1 MNWRAVWAI
10 AGKDLI
16 VLRHSKAVLIPLMVV
31 PIIFLV
37 LLPLLASFAPAT
49 LNSPGGNDLRDLI
62 EALPPSLEARL
73 AGYNDEQR
81 IVVLL
86 LGYLFAPFYL
96 ILPLMVA
103 GVIAADAFAGER
115 ERRTL
120 EALIYTPTSD
130 RELLLGK
137 LLAGFIPAV
146 AVAWVGLLVYALVAN
161 VAAWP
166 VMGAIFLPN
175 LMWGILALFVAPGV
189 AALGLGATV
198 LVSLRVN
205 TFQEAY
211 QVGGLVVLPLI
222 LLVVGQAAGVVV
234 LSPIFVVALGTI
246 VWGLALG
253 LLAWGARGFRRGELM
268 ARG

>member
-1 MNWRAVWAI
+1 MNWRAVRAI
-10 AGKDLI
+10 AGKDLLA
-16 VLRHSKAVLIPLMVV
+16 LRQAKAVLIPLIVV
-31 PIIFLV
+31 PVLFLV
-37 LLPLLASFAPAT
+37 LLPLLASFAPAALDT
-49 LNSPGGNDLRDLI
+49 PGANDLRDLL
-62 EALPPSLEARL
+62 ESLPASLEARL
-73 AGYNDEQR
+73 VGYSDEQR
-81 IVVLL
+81 LVVILL
-86 LGYLFAPFYL
+86 TYLFAPIYL

-103 GVIAADAFAGER
+103 SVIAADAFAGER

-146 AVAWVGLLVYALVAN
+146 AVAWLGLIVYSLVAN
-161 VAAWP
+161 LAAWP

-175 LMWGILALFVAPGV
+175 GMWALLAIYVAPGV

-211 QVGGLVVLPLI
+211 QVGALVVLPLI
-222 LLVVGQAAGVVV
+222 VLVVGQAAGVVV
-234 LSPIFVVALGTI
+234 LSPIFVLGLGTV
-246 VWGLALG
+246 VWLLALA
-253 LLAWGARGFRRGELM
+253 LLAWGARGFRRAELM